1 IETLNP
7 GAVIIE
13 AHSPISLDDGE
24 AIRGRKVLVVEDGPT
39 LTHGDMTYGAGVV
52 AARRAG
58 AASLVDPRQSAAGT
72 IKQVY
77 EKYPH
82 IGHLLPAMGYS
93 DVQRQDL
100 ADTINA
106 SDADVVLIATPI
118 DLRKVCDID
127 KPVVRA
133 SYELEEVSTP
143 NLKDVLTTRLGL

>member
-1 IETLNP
+1 
-7 GAVIIE
+7 
-13 AHSPISLDDGE
+13 
-24 AIRGRKVLVVEDGPT
+24 
-39 LTHGDMTYGAGVV
+39 M
-52 AARRAG
+52 
-58 AASLVDPRQSAAGT
+58 VDPRQWAAGT

-93 DVQRQDL
+93 DQQRQDL

-118 DLRKVCDID
+118 DLRKVCDIK

-133 SYELEEVSTP
+133 AYELEEVSTP
-143 NLKDVLTTRLGL
+143 NLQEVLSKRLGL